1 MPPPEPGNVFERLRD
16 VVRDVPP
23 GRVATYG
30 QVSAR
35 VIGTTPRMVG
45 FALAGL
51 PEGSDVPWHRIVNA
65 SGRISLPPDS
75 PSHAEQ
81 RRRLEAEGVRF
92 NERGAIDL
100 DAHGW
105 L

>member
-1 MPPPEPGNVFERLRD
+1 MAASPGNVFERLRD
-16 VVRDVPP
+16 VVRDVPR
-23 GRVATYG
+23 GRVASYG

-35 VIGTTPRMVG
+35 VLGTTPRMVG

-51 PEGSDVPWHRIVNA
+51 PEDTDVPWHRIVNA
-65 SGRISLPPDS
+65 AGRISLPADA

-81 RRRLEAEGVRF
+81 RRRLEAEDVRF
-92 NERGAIDL
+92 DERDTIDL
-100 DAHGW
+100 DAYGW

>member
-1 MPPPEPGNVFERLRD
+1 MADSPGNVFDRLRD
-16 VVRDVPP
+16 VVRDVPT

-51 PEGSDVPWHRIVNA
+51 PDGTDVPWHRIVNA
-65 SGRISLPPDS
+65 AGRISLPEDS

-92 NERGAIDL
+92 SDAGAIDL

>member
-1 MPPPEPGNVFERLRD
+1 MTRPTSDNSFERLRD
-16 VVRDVPP
+16 VVRTVPH

-35 VIGTTPRMVG
+35 VLGTTPRMVG

-51 PEGSDVPWHRIVNA
+51 PEDTDVPWHRIVNA
-65 SGRISLPPDS
+65 SGRISLPEGS
-75 PSHAEQ
+75 ESHTEQ
-81 RRRLEAEGVRF
+81 RRRLESEGVYF
-92 NERGAIDL
+92 SDAGVIDL